1 MNNLIEQIKKG
12 VETGEITIS
21 QLKSLTN
28 ELSATT
34 PQSNEDKTN
43 IVTKVLFGIGGLI
56 VLVGVIVL
64 LSQNWDAIGVVG
76 RLLSTLGIALISHVL
91 AFYTFKISSTVG
103 QQSAPEKQSIK
114 AISAIPTQV
123 YFAISAVLFPLGLN
137 ILLSELAF
145 YDTVSVAVISIVISL
160 VSLLV
165 SASALYVTKK
175 KVLHV
180 FSAIFATWL
189 IYSIVAEML
198 RGTGF
203 RFGFIKDTVVFTSMV
218 IALGYFA
225 YGHWLKFSQK
235 EYSLSK
241 LFTLVS
247 FILFL
252 FSALFLGG
260 IWNFLYAFIA
270 IGAISLSVS
279 MRSTATLI
287 VSSIAVAIY
296 LIKISAQYFA
306 GSISWSL
313 LLVLIGFLI
322 IGLGYATYY
331 LNKKYINNEK
341 RQG

>member
-12 VETGEITIS
+12 VETGEITVN

-34 PQSNEDKTN
+34 PQGKQDKTN

-76 RLLSTLGIALISHVL
+76 RLLSTLGIAIVSHVL
-91 AFYTFKISSTVG
+91 AFYTFKTSANG
-103 QQSAPEKQSIK
+103 QQSVPENQGVK

-145 YDTVSVAVISIVISL
+145 YDTVSVAVISILISL
-160 VSLLV
+160 ISLLV
-165 SASALYVTKK
+165 FASALYVTKK

-225 YGHWLKFSQK
+225 YGHWLKVSQK
-235 EYSLSK
+235 EYSISK
-241 LFTLVS
+241 LFTFAS
-247 FILFL
+247 FVLFL

-260 IWNFLYAFIA
+260 IWNFLYAFIV

-279 MRSTATLI
+279 IRSTATLV

-322 IGLGYATYY
+322 IGLGYVTYY